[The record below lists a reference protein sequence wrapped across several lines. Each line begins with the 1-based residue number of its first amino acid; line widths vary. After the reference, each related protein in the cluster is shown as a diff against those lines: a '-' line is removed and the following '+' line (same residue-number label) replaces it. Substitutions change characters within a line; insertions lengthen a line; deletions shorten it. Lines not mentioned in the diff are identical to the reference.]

1 MKVIRFLS
9 IVFFGLLAA
18 SGASAQDKGDWKRVY
33 TGDEYRIEVNV
44 TSFEFDANGTLQGEI
59 RTVLNKEEVL
69 KDGAKS
75 KTRLEKVEYRLRQR
89 AYRSVQVVLLDSAGK
104 QLQKKDLDTAVWKP
118 LKPGAVMDRVLL
130 AARPGL
136 PFGKWKVASY
146 RFAEGDEQTTE
157 QSQELQ
163 RLIGASVWLEGEIAQ
178 VDQTVCQIPLYK
190 SDHFSVRELAHKLGS
205 DIKLPEVQSDQVD
218 LIYVKCEGGGWRPPQ
233 SMLVKLPEGRMLM
246 LWKGVFLTLKRT

>member
-1 MKVIRFLS
+1 MIRFLS
-9 IVFFGLLAA
+9 IVFLWLLAA
-18 SGASAQDKGDWKRVY
+18 SGASAQDTGDWKRVY
-33 TGDEYRIEVNV
+33 TGDGYRIEVNV
-44 TSFEFDANGTLQGEI
+44 TSFEFAANGTLQGEI
-59 RTVLNKEEVL
+59 RTVLNKEELL

-89 AYRSVQVVLLDSAGK
+89 AYRSVQVVLLDGAGK
-104 QLQKKDLDTAVWKP
+104 QLHRQDLDTAIWKP
-118 LKPGAVMDRVLL
+118 LKPGGVMDRVLL

-146 RFAEGDEQTTE
+146 RFAEGGEQITEQT
-157 QSQELQ
+157 QELKE
-163 RLIGASVWLEGEIAQ
+163 LIGASVRLEGEIAQ

-190 SDHFSVRELAHKLGS
+190 SDHFSVGELARKLGS